1 MGKTKF
7 QTKWTVNCPWLS
19 SVKNDK
25 YQAKCNACG
34 EAINI
39 TSGVGAVE
47 NHENTPKHLRNFSNN
62 KNQLQFVIKGKGTI
76 SMESVDKS
84 VLSLLQ
90 KNKNGKQRF

>member
-39 TSGVGAVE
+39 TSDIGAG
-47 NHENTPKHLRNFSNN
+47 
-62 KNQLQFVIKGKGTI
+62 GK
-76 SMESVDKS
+76 S
-84 VLSLLQ
+84 
-90 KNKNGKQRF
+90 